1 MSVTARPA
9 PLRRS
14 VFFVPGSE
22 PRKLEKARGLPA
34 DTLLLDLEDA
44 VAPAEKDRAR
54 ELVAAFLRETSG
66 ETRREA
72 SVAAELAVRVNPTST
87 PYFEADLEAAVVAGA
102 ATIVLPKAESV
113 SELADVAA
121 RLDALE
127 RRRGE
132 RPSGPVRLIPLVE
145 TARGIAAIAA
155 LATSAPQRIDALCFG
170 HADFSRDMGLAVADA
185 NNPVVV
191 HARCA
196 LSIAAKA
203 GGRAAIDT
211 VCLEV
216 RDADVVRREAE
227 QGLALG
233 FEGKLCIHPM
243 QVEIAN
249 SVYTP
254 SCAQIEFARR
264 VLEAAASAEAEGR
277 GVFTVDGKMVDAPL
291 IAAQQRVVE
300 RARRAGAIDE
310 RA

>member
-1 MSVTARPA
+1 MSSTVRPA

-54 ELVAAFLRETSG
+54 ELVAEFLRATPAG
-66 ETRREA
+66 
-72 SVAAELAVRVNPTST
+72 AANGPELAVRVNPTGT
-87 PYFEADLEAAVVAGA
+87 PYFDADLEAAVAAGA
-102 ATIVLPKAESV
+102 SAIVLPKAES
-113 SELADVAA
+113 EAQLALVAA

-127 RRRGE
+127 RRHGRGE
-132 RPSGPVRLIPLVE
+132 GDAVRLLPLVE
-145 TARGIAAIAA
+145 TARGIAGIAA
-155 LATSAPQRIDALCFG
+155 LALQAPQRIDALCFG
-170 HADFSRDMGLAVADA
+170 HADFSLDMELAAADA

-196 LSIAAKA
+196 LVIAARA
-203 GGRAAIDT
+203 GGLGAIDT
-211 VCLEV
+211 ICLDV
-216 RDADVVRREAE
+216 RDAEANRREAE
-227 QGLALG
+227 LGLSLG

-254 SCAQIEFARR
+254 SCEQIDFARR
-264 VLEAAASAEAEGR
+264 VLDAAASAEAEGR

-291 IAAQQRVVE
+291 IASQRRVVE
-300 RARRAGAIDE
+300 RARRAGAI
-310 RA
+310 A

>member
-1 MSVTARPA
+1 VSSTDRPA

-54 ELVAAFLRETSG
+54 ELVAEFLRAAPSG
-66 ETRREA
+66 
-72 SVAAELAVRVNPTST
+72 AAGGPELAVRVNPTTT
-87 PYFEADLEAAVVAGA
+87 PYFEADLEAAVAAGA
-102 ATIVLPKAESV
+102 AAIVLPKAES
-113 SELADVAA
+113 EEQLALVAA

-127 RRRGE
+127 RRHSRQE
-132 RPSGPVRLIPLVE
+132 RDAVRLLPLVE
-145 TARGIAAIAA
+145 TARGIAGIAA
-155 LATSAPQRIDALCFG
+155 LALRAPQRIDALCFG
-170 HADFSRDMGLAVADA
+170 HADFSRDMGLPTADA
-185 NNPVVV
+185 NSPVVL

-196 LSIAAKA
+196 LVVAARA
-203 GGRAAIDT
+203 GGRGAIDT
-211 VCLEV
+211 ISLDV
-216 RDADVVRREAE
+216 RDADVVRRETE

-254 SCAQIEFARR
+254 SCEQIGFARR
-264 VLEAAASAEAEGR
+264 VLDAAASAGAEGR

-291 IAAQQRVVE
+291 IASQQRVLE
-300 RARRAGAIDE
+300 RARRAGAID
-310 RA
+310 